1 MVLGF
6 RQQNFIHSTASA
18 LCIAP
23 GKIQPILTPRII
35 SEQIGQMLGT
45 MREVLARFEFGI
57 SDECLELGG
66 TGAKFKRAI

>member
-1 MVLGF
+1 MLGF

-23 GKIQPILTPRII
+23 GKIQPVLAPGLMC
-35 SEQIGQMLGT
+35 EQIGQMLGT

-57 SDECLELGG
+57 SDKCLELGG
-66 TGAKFKRAI
+66 TCATFKRAI